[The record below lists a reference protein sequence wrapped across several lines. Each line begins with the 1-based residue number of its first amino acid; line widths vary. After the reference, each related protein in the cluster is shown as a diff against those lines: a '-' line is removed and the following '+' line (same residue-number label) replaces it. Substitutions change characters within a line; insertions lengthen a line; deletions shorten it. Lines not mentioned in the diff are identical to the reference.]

1 MRVQCLGREFAKK
14 EAVVVGKAAEL
25 PNAKL
30 GRNLGDACYR
40 GISGLERFSDLME
53 CPKFKIAYRSGA
65 EVFMKGRA
73 EGSLRDTSGS
83 SKVVYNQIFVRILV
97 DEIHRL
103 VDDLASRN
111 LMSAGRTYLVQL
123 AL

>member
-1 MRVQCLGREFAKK
+1 
-14 EAVVVGKAAEL
+14 
-25 PNAKL
+25 
-30 GRNLGDACYR
+30 
-40 GISGLERFSDLME
+40 
-53 CPKFKIAYRSGA
+53 
-65 EVFMKGRA
+65 MKGRA
-73 EGSLRDTSGS
+73 ERSLRDTSGS
-83 SKVVYNQIFVRILV
+83 SKVVYNQILVRILV